1 MIIEDN
7 KSINSYMD
15 DLINYNRRTEFLTW
29 ATCSNK
35 SDSENINTQDYVF
48 IEFKEI
54 DNYEVIKWN
63 TG

>member
-15 DLINYNRRTEFLTW
+15 DLINYNRRTKILTW
-29 ATCSNK
+29 SSCPSNP
-35 SDSENINTQDYVF
+35 DSENITTQDYVF

-54 DNYEVIKWN
+54 DKIEVIK
-63 TG
+63 